1 MRTWNPTKST
11 LQKTNIYKAMQALS
25 LEKYRDFWSWS
36 VRHKEAFWT
45 QTVQNLGIVQ
55 ETPFTKILDT
65 SNGVEAANWLYGASM
80 NIVDS
85 CFQAPSDATAIIA
98 SNHKGEFVDISY
110 ATLEAFVNQIANGF
124 VNQGLQSKQVIAI
137 YMPMTYEAVAMYLA
151 AIKAGLVVATIADS
165 FSAEEI
171 STRITLTKPKLL
183 ITQDGF
189 KRGDKRHELY
199 KKCQKATEVPILVVK
214 TLEEKIALRD
224 QDLFFEGF
232 LSQNT
237 NFSSVKGAPQEIT
250 TILFSS
256 GTTSAP
262 KAIPWDHTTPIKSA
276 SDAYYHHDIQYK
288 DVLCW
293 PTNLGWMMGPWLVF
307 ASLINKGSI
316 ALYDGSPFDSAF
328 GQFVSEAKVT
338 MLGVVPSIVKAW
350 KTSKRMEMFDWSSIR
365 CFSSTGEV
373 SNPEDMGYLMQL
385 ADDRPVIEYCG
396 GTEIGGGYLASTMLQ
411 ENIPSTFSSQTL
423 GGAFVLLDEKGNE
436 SSAGE
441 VFLLPPIMGLSIR
454 LLHKN
459 HHETYY
465 KGVPLLQGKTLR
477 KHGDALCTLANGYY
491 KAQGRVDD
499 SMNLGGI
506 KVSAVQIE
514 ALLCTLDFVSEAAAI
529 AIAPKEGGPS
539 GLVVYVVCSFE
550 LPQKS
555 ALETVQKTVKT
566 KLNPLFKVVDL
577 VKIDTLPRTASKKVK
592 RRTLR
597 DLYKKNN
604 TFSS

>member
-1 MRTWNPTKST
+1 MQSLSSKNYANFWN
-11 LQKTNIYKAMQALS
+11 
-25 LEKYRDFWSWS
+25 WS
-36 VRHKEAFWT
+36 VRDKEAFWT
-45 QTVQNLGIVQ
+45 MTVQNLGIVQ
-55 ETPFTKILDT
+55 AIPFTKILDT
-65 SNGVEAANWLYGASM
+65 SKGIEAANWLYGASM

-85 CFQAPSDATAIIA
+85 CFQAPSDATAIVL
-98 SNHKGEFVDISY
+98 SNSKGAQQLISY
-110 ATLEAFVNQIANGF
+110 AALETFVNKIANGF
-124 VNQGLQSKQVIAI
+124 VAQGLQPKEVVAI

-165 FSAEEI
+165 FSVEEI
-171 STRITLTKPKLL
+171 SARIELTLPKLL

-199 KKCQKATEVPILVVK
+199 KKCQKTTEVPILVVK

-224 QDLFFEGF
+224 QDLFFEDF
-232 LSQNT
+232 LSEKT
-237 NFSSVKGAPQEIT
+237 DFISVKVAPQEIT

-276 SDAYYHHDIQYK
+276 SDAYYHHDIQYN

-307 ASLINKGSI
+307 ASLINRGAL

-328 GQFVSEAKVT
+328 GQFVSKAKVT

-350 KTSKRMEMFDWSSIR
+350 KTSKSMEPFDWSSIR

-373 SNPEDMGYLMQL
+373 SNPEEMGYLMQL
-385 ADDRPVIEYCG
+385 ADGKPVIEYCG
-396 GTEIGGGYLASTMLQ
+396 GTEIGGGYLASTLLQ

-423 GGAFVLLDEKGNE
+423 GGAFVLLDEQGNE
-436 SSAGE
+436 SAIGE
-441 VFLLPPIMGLSIR
+441 VFLLPPIMGLSTR

-465 KGVPLLQGKTLR
+465 KGVPFLQGKTLR
-477 KHGDALCTLANGYY
+477 KHGDALCTLENGYY

-539 GLVVYVVCSFE
+539 GLVVYVVCAFE
-550 LPQKS
+550 LADKH

-597 DLYKKNN
+597 DLYQKNN
-604 TFSS
+604 TFS